1 MNPVP
6 NVEARITL
14 QSLMM
19 DMLIASVAT
28 TNTNH
33 QKKTNQDQ

>member
-28 TNTNH
+28 TNTNL

>member
-6 NVEARITL
+6 NVAARITL

-19 DMLIASVAT
+19 DILIASVAT
-28 TNTNH
+28 TNTNL